1 MNNYYDEE
9 KNKQNWSKACTVALV
24 ADAAYAL
31 IASNSLEN
39 YTVGLAHGNE
49 PENTYGYDDYSSL
62 KVKQNNFMVLNIGA
76 DYDLIKMGNIAQK
89 CNENDISCAVVL
101 HSKANNLG
109 EMYDEIDMLQAFCQ
123 RYTID
128 LPIYLSIDE
137 IMNNYNLDNNQRTN
151 LINAFITKCSNSNM
165 YIGLAGGDANLYNCD
180 TFITPITEYDTY
192 LIMDHD
198 FDKEEYNYYYK
209 GTATLKKD
217 RNGNITAGYNLA
229 DVINSKGLNK
239 EENQVLSAYYTLQP
253 GESIP
258 GIALKYGLSVN
269 DILNYNDIKAS
280 KMSEAKVIKIPN
292 MYATVNK
299 DTNTRNYSYAAAR
312 GIDISVNQD
321 TMDWD
326 RIKETSDFIIIR
338 ATSARNSNGKIEAAM
353 ISADKKLEE
362 NVIGAF
368 QNQIPFG
375 LYFAVDKQIS
385 IENFKARFESRL
397 QNCDAI
403 YEQNGITVDKDKIP
417 LFIDFE
423 YYAED
428 NDYYQLIIEAKTIA
442 NNYGYSTVGIYANR
456 STIKDI
462 NNNIKNQHGQELSN
476 LETPLWLA
484 GGPQY
489 SKAERSSDGFSI
501 EELEELNNDTFLGVS
516 PALRQVT
523 NVCKDTGAADGKGN
537 CDVSYLYT
545 DELFP
550 IQESENPT
558 LNSVILQL
566 EKYESRLK
574 HFGNQITSPLAAPM
588 AIGVVLAFLK
598 LKLEVARRNK
608 ETTQPSEPVPRRVPC
623 RNKR

>member
-9 KNKQNWSKACTVALV
+9 KNKQNLSKACTAGLV
-24 ADAAYAL
+24 LDAAFAL

-39 YTVGLAHGNE
+39 YMAGLAHGNE

-62 KVKQNNFMVLNIGA
+62 KVKQNNFMVLNIGT

-89 CNENDISCAVVL
+89 CNEEGISCAVVL

-109 EMYDEIDMLQAFCQ
+109 EIYNEIDMLQAFCQ

-137 IMNNYNLDNNQRTN
+137 IMGNYNLDNNQKIN

-180 TFITPITEYDTY
+180 AFLTPITEYDTY

-280 KMSEAKVIKIPN
+280 EMSEVKVIKIPN

-312 GIDISVNQD
+312 GIDVSVNQD

-403 YEQNGITVDKDKIP
+403 YEQNGITVDKNQIP

-428 NDYYQLIIEAKTIA
+428 NDYYQLIVEAKTIA
-442 NNYGYSTVGIYANR
+442 SNYGYSTVGIYANR
-456 STIKDI
+456 STINDI
-462 NNNIKNQHGQELSN
+462 NNNIKNLHGQELSN

-489 SKAERSSDGFSI
+489 SAAERSSDGFSI

-558 LNSVILQL
+558 LNTVILEL

-574 HFGNQITSPLAAPM
+574 HFGNLITSPLAAPM
-588 AIGVVLAFLK
+588 AIGVFLAFLK
-598 LKLEVARRNK
+598 LKLEVARRSK
-608 ETTQPSEPVPRRVPC
+608 ETTQPSEPVRRRVSC

>member
-1 MNNYYDEE
+1 MDNYYDEE
-9 KNKQNWSKACTVALV
+9 KNMRLTSKIYTAALALDAAFALV
-24 ADAAYAL
+24 V
-31 IASNSLEN
+31 SNSLEN
-39 YTVGLAHGNE
+39 YKAGIVHENTQK
-49 PENTYGYDDYSSL
+49 NTYGYDDYSIL

-76 DYDLIKMGNIAQK
+76 DYDLIEMGNIAKK
-89 CNENDISCAVVL
+89 CNEAGISCAVVL

-109 EMYDEIDMLQAFCQ
+109 EIYNEIDMLQAFCQ
-123 RYTID
+123 KYTID
-128 LPIYLSIDE
+128 LPVYLSIDE
-137 IMNNYNLDNNQRTN
+137 IMNNYNLDNTQKAT

-165 YIGLAGGDANLYNCD
+165 YIGLAGSDANLYNCN

-280 KMSEAKVIKIPN
+280 EMSEATVIKIPN
-292 MYATVNK
+292 MYATVNR

-312 GIDISVNQD
+312 GIDVSVNQG

-338 ATSARNSNGKIEAAM
+338 ATSARNNKGEIEAAM

-368 QNQIPFG
+368 QSKIPFG

-397 QNCDAI
+397 QNCAAI
-403 YEQNGITVDKDKIP
+403 YERNSIVVDKAQIP

-423 YYAED
+423 YYAEE
-428 NDYYQLIIEAKTIA
+428 NDYYQLIVEAKTIA
-442 NNYGYSTVGIYANR
+442 SNYGYNTVGVYANK

-462 NNNIKNQHGQELSN
+462 NNNIKNQHGQDLNN

-489 SKAERSSDGFSI
+489 STAESSSDGYSI

-566 EKYESRLK
+566 EKYENRLK
-574 HFGNQITSPLAAPM
+574 HIGNQITSPLTASM
-588 AIGVVLAFLK
+588 AVGVVLAFLK
-598 LKLEVARRNK
+598 LKLEVARLK
-608 ETTQPSEPVPRRVPC
+608 KDYTQLSEPMRKRVPFQH
-623 RNKR
+623 RD

>member
-1 MNNYYDEE
+1 MNSYYDEE
-9 KNKQNWSKACTVALV
+9 KSMRLRSKLYTAALALDVAF
-24 ADAAYAL
+24 A
-31 IASNSLEN
+31 ISASNCLEN
-39 YTVGLAHGNE
+39 YKAGLIHGNA
-49 PENTYGYDDYSSL
+49 PKNTYGYDDYSSL
-62 KVKQNNFMVLNIGA
+62 KVKQNNFMVLNIGK
-76 DYDLIKMGNIAQK
+76 DYDLIQMGKIATK
-89 CNENDISCAVVL
+89 CNENGISCAVVL

-109 EMYDEIDMLQAFCQ
+109 EIYDEIDMLQAFCQ
-123 RYTID
+123 KYTID

-137 IMNNYNLDNNQRTN
+137 IMNNYNLDNNQKAT

-165 YIGLAGGDANLYNCD
+165 YIGLAGGDANLYNCNA
-180 TFITPITEYDTY
+180 FVTPITEYDTY
-192 LIMDHD
+192 LRMDHD

-209 GTATLKKD
+209 GSATLKKD
-217 RNGNITAGYNLA
+217 RNGNIEASYNLA

-253 GESIP
+253 GETIP

-269 DILNYNDIKAS
+269 DILNYNGIKAS
-280 KMSEAKVIKIPN
+280 KMSEATVIKIPN

-299 DTNTRNYSYAAAR
+299 ATNTRNYSYAAAR
-312 GIDISVNQD
+312 GIDVSVNQG
-321 TMDWD
+321 TMDWA

-338 ATSARNSNGKIEAAM
+338 ATSARNSNGEVEAAM

-362 NVIGAF
+362 NIIGAS
-368 QNQIPFG
+368 QSQIPFG

-385 IENFKARFESRL
+385 TENFKARFENHL
-397 QNCDAI
+397 QNCNAI
-403 YEQNGITVDKDKIP
+403 YERNGIAVDKNSIP

-423 YYAED
+423 YYTEE
-428 NDYYQLIIEAKTIA
+428 NDYYQLMVDAKSIA
-442 NNYGYSTVGIYANR
+442 SSYGYNTVGIYANK
-456 STIKDI
+456 STIKEI
-462 NNNIKNQHGQELSN
+462 NNNIKAQHGQELSN

-489 SKAERSSDGFSI
+489 STAESSSDGYSI

-558 LNSVILQL
+558 LNSVTLQL

-574 HFGNQITSPLAAPM
+574 HLSNQVSSPLTAAM
-588 AIGVVLAFLK
+588 ALGTILTFVK
-598 LKLEVARRNK
+598 IKLEINRLRK
-608 ETTQPSEPVPRRVPC
+608 GYIELPSSTRKRVPFQH
-623 RNKR
+623 RD